1 VVDRSTVPE
10 ADPLVTPLVEASSP
24 MLHQRSVVIR
34 GLTKSFDSTLAV
46 AGVNLDIPRGT
57 FFGMVGPNGAGKS
70 TTMKMCTALLRP
82 DAGEVWVD
90 GLDVW
95 ADTTAAKARFG
106 ALPDDL
112 PLFERLTGPEFLCF
126 LGMFRGLGSEEVAE
140 RSSSLLSVLGL
151 DESSTTL
158 IADYSTGM
166 RKKVSLAAALLHAPR
181 VVFLDEPFESVDPV
195 SARVIADVLTRYCSQ
210 GGTVVISS
218 HVMDTVER
226 LCSHV
231 AVIHLGHVVRSG
243 TLAEVR
249 GDRSLEDVFI
259 ESVGG
264 RREESADLGWL
275 SPPPQ
280 DP

>member
-1 VVDRSTVPE
+1 MVGPSTVPG
-10 ADPLVTPLVEASSP
+10 ADPPITPTVDAAAEA
-24 MLHQRSVVIR
+24 HTRSVVIR
-34 GLTKSFDSTLAV
+34 GLTKTFGSTVAV
-46 AGVNLDIPRGT
+46 GGIDLDIPRGS

-82 DAGEVWVD
+82 DEGEVWVD
-90 GLDVW
+90 GVSVW
-95 ADTTAAKARFG
+95 SDPTEAKAHFG

-112 PLFERLTGPEFLCF
+112 PLFERLTGAEFLCY
-126 LGMFRGLGSEEVAE
+126 LGMFRGLEPEAVAQ
-140 RSSSLLSVLGL
+140 RSSSLLNVLSL
-151 DESSTTL
+151 DDAGTTL

-231 AVIHLGHVVRSG
+231 AIVHLGRVVRSG
-243 TLAEVR
+243 TRVEVQDGR
-249 GDRSLEDVFI
+249 PLEDVFI
-259 ESVGG
+259 EAVGG
-264 RREESADLGWL
+264 RPEDSTELDWL
-275 SPPPQ
+275 TPPT
-280 DP
+280 DAT